1 MKELGALI
9 DQLHSI
15 ELADG
20 IISVYSSPIGNI
32 WRIHLDQAT
41 FLRDVL
47 SREEFEVWK
56 VTPRT
61 DETRPL
67 ELVSVIGNVEVFCLV
82 KELPA

>member
-41 FLRDVL
+41 FLRDV
-47 SREEFEVWK
+47 EIWTVI
-56 VTPRT
+56 PRT
-61 DETRPL
+61 DETRPW